1 MHLFAEEWPLMM
13 FTLLSQ
19 FAVGT
24 FITMIFISNFMRKK
38 GENNSISGPINT
50 GLLVVLLV
58 MGLSLLSSLF
68 HLGTPLGAYRAINN
82 FATSWLSREI
92 VFAGLFFV
100 LTIVTYYFYK
110 KESDHPILGMLT
122 AIVGLLVIYSMA
134 SLYSSSIRP
143 AWDNINTYIAFFSTT
158 FLFGTTGSALIIFR
172 GIKKDRISYAMQYI
186 LKNVSLVAVCMIIVQ
201 IVFLPVFIVN
211 LHNGGAEAQE
221 SLQLL
226 SKNYGLLLIVRWIL
240 SIIGIVLLMYI
251 FYKPAKELRIP
262 KANFIV
268 LAFTMIF
275 IGEFIGRYIFYAI
288 AVSIGIG

>member
-201 IVFLPVFIVN
+201 IVFLPVFIVS